1 MSTKITGE
9 GLKREIGIWGLSAN
23 MINIIIGSGIFVL
36 PAIVAGIL
44 GPASIIAYAFC
55 GILMMLI
62 MLCFAEVGSKVT
74 KSGGAYTYVETAFG
88 KYPGFIVFMFL
99 FISTVCAVAAV
110 ANALVD
116 TLGAFIPVFHSN
128 IIRIGFLVLLF
139 FGLAMINVVGV
150 KQGVG
155 MVKFLTIAKL
165 LPLILLIV
173 FGIFYININNL
184 KWAAVPNYQ
193 QVGDA
198 SLILF
203 FAYLGGET
211 GLSVGGEI
219 KQPERIVPRAVVISI
234 IFLILFYIG
243 IQTVAQGVLGNNLSK
258 EIAAPLATTGQIIF
272 GSFGFTFIL
281 IGTAISMF
289 GNISGQI
296 LNNPRNLFAVVRD
309 GVLPINV
316 FQKVHKKYA
325 TPYISILAFSTLGFL
340 FAVFGGFRALAV
352 FSVAGALLAYITVSL
367 AVFKFRRMPE
377 MKQKGFTIPGGY
389 IVPVLSV
396 AICLFFLYHLKE
408 NEIIGVVVLFVAAT
422 VLYWGLNSF
431 KKKGSEILLPELDIE
446 MVNIEVKKLK

>member
-23 MINIIIGSGIFVL
+23 MVNIIIGSGIFVL

-44 GPASIIAYAFC
+44 GPASVVAYAFC
-55 GILMMLI
+55 GILIMLI

-88 KYPGFIVFMFL
+88 KYPGFLV
-99 FISTVCAVAAV
+99 FISIFLATVCAVAAV
-110 ANALVD
+110 GNVLFD
-116 TLGAFIPVFHSN
+116 TLVIFFPVFHSSF
-128 IIRIGFLVLLF
+128 IKIGFFVLLF
-139 FGLAMINVVGV
+139 FGLATINILGV

-173 FGIFYININNL
+173 FGIFYINIDNL
-184 KWAAVPNYQ
+184 KWAAAPNYQ

-198 SLILF
+198 SLVLF

-219 KQPERIVPRAVVISI
+219 KQPERVVPRSVVISI
-234 IFLILFYIG
+234 VFLIFFYIA
-243 IQTVAQGVLGNNLSK
+243 IQTIAQGVLGNNLSK

-272 GSFGFTFIL
+272 GPFGFTLIL
-281 IGTAISMF
+281 IGTALSMF

-296 LNNPRNLFAVVRD
+296 LNNPRNLFAVSRD
-309 GVLPINV
+309 GVLPINI

-325 TPYISILAFSTLGFL
+325 TPYVAILGFSTLGFL

-352 FSVAGALLAYITVSL
+352 FSVAGALLSYMAVSL
-367 AVFKFRRMPE
+367 AVLKFRRMPG
-377 MKQKGFTIPGGY
+377 MKNKGFTIPGGY
-389 IVPVLSV
+389 VVPVLSV
-396 AICLFFLYHLKE
+396 AICLFFLYHLQA
-408 NEIIGVVVLFVAAT
+408 NEMISVAVFLVAAT
-422 VLYWGLNSF
+422 ILYWGLITLTGKVN
-431 KKKGSEILLPELDIE
+431 KGYSSNQLETIE
-446 MVNIEVKKLK
+446 K

>member
-9 GLKREIGIWGLSAN
+9 GLKREIGFWGLSAN
-23 MINIIIGSGIFVL
+23 MVNIIIGSGIFVL

-44 GPASIIAYAFC
+44 GPTSIIAYAFC
-55 GILMMLI
+55 GFLMLLI
-62 MLCFAEVGSKVT
+62 MLCYAEVGSKTT
-74 KSGGAYTYVETAFG
+74 KSGGTYTYVETAFG
-88 KYPGFIVFMFL
+88 KYAGFLVFIFS
-99 FISTVCAVAAV
+99 FIAPVCAVAAV

-116 TLGAFIPVFHSN
+116 TLAAFIPVFHSN
-128 IIRIGFLVLLF
+128 IIRIGFFVLLF
-139 FGLAMINVVGV
+139 FGLATINIVGV

-184 KWAAVPNYQ
+184 KWAAFPNYQ

-219 KQPERIVPRAVVISI
+219 KHPERIVPRAVVISI

-258 EIAAPLATTGQIIF
+258 EIAAPLATTAQIIF
-272 GSFGFTFIL
+272 GSIGYTFIL

-289 GNISGQI
+289 GNISGMT
-296 LNNPRNLFAVVRD
+296 LNVPRSLFAITRD
-309 GVLPINV
+309 GVLPINA
-316 FQKVHKKYA
+316 FKKVHKKYA
-325 TPYISILAFSTLGFL
+325 TPYISILGFSALCFL

-352 FSVAGALLAYITVSL
+352 FSVAGALLYYLAVSL
-367 AVFKFRRMPE
+367 SVLKFRRMTE
-377 MKQKGFTIPGGY
+377 MKNKGFTIPGGKV
-389 IVPVLSV
+389 VPVLSA

-408 NEIIGVVVLFVAAT
+408 NEIIGVAVIFVAAT
-422 VLYWGLNSF
+422 VLYWALNSF
-431 KKKGSEILLPELDIE
+431 KKKGSGKPELNIE
-446 MVNIEVKKLK
+446 MANNENKKLK